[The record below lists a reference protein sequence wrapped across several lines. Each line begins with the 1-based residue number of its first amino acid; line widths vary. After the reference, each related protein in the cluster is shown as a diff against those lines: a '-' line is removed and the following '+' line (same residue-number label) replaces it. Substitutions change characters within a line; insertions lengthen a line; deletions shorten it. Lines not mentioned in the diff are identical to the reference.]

1 MDMRGIVD
9 RKGEM
14 FAYERKGV
22 IFTLDDEPTGRI
34 QGDFVVDLA
43 GNKVWRVVGDGLYTL
58 VEMEPVGYLGA
69 EKREDLL

>member
-1 MDMRGIVD
+1 MNMRGIID

-14 FAYERKGV
+14 FAYEQNGT
-22 IFTLDDEPTGRI
+22 IYTLDDEPTGRI

-43 GNKVWRVVGDGLYTL
+43 GNNVWRIVGDGLYTL

-69 EKREDLL
+69 EKGEGLL

>member
-1 MDMRGIVD
+1 MRGIID

-14 FAYERKGV
+14 FAYEQNGT
-22 IFTLDDEPTGRI
+22 IYTLDDEPTGRI

-43 GNKVWRVVGDGLYTL
+43 GNNVWRIVGDGLYTL
-58 VEMEPVGYLGA
+58 VEMEPVGYLGT

>member
-1 MDMRGIVD
+1 MRGIVD

-14 FAYERKGV
+14 FAYEQNGV

-34 QGDFVVDLA
+34 QGDFVIDLA

-69 EKREDLL
+69 EKRVDLL

>member
-1 MDMRGIVD
+1 MRGIVD

-14 FAYERKGV
+14 FAYERNGM

-34 QGDFVVDLA
+34 QGDFVIDLA

-69 EKREDLL
+69 EKPTDLW